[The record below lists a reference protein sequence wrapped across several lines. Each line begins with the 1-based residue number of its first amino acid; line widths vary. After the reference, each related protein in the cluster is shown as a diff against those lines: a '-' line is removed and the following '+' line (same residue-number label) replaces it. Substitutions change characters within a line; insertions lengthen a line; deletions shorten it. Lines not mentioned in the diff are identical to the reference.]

1 MMITMY
7 YIVLLETWGD
17 SKAIKNLPDDHN
29 NKQAV
34 LPWQPYCGHFHTELK
49 RDFFFLSDPIVAL
62 PCQKYQFHS
71 VWNASNGFQ
80 EPKILF
86 FGPFRL
92 LQIHWNLLGWFRKKI
107 EFLLRCKK
115 MWLFFSSR
123 WPFSSFYFWI
133 KERKFI
139 SPCLNLSPHSPYQQD
154 HLRMNN
160 SIRSNNHLRCID
172 LFRSMII

>member
-1 MMITMY
+1 MKITIY

-17 SKAIKNLPDDHN
+17 SKAIKNLPVDHN

-49 RDFFFLSDPIVAL
+49 GDFFFLSDPIVAL
-62 PCQKYQFHS
+62 PCQKYQFNS

-80 EPKILF
+80 GPKILF

-92 LQIHWNLLGWFRKKI
+92 LQIHWNLLGSFRKKI

-123 WPFSSFYFWI
+123 WAFSSFYFWI

-139 SPCLNLSPHSPYQQD
+139 SPCLDLSPHRPYQELQW
-154 HLRMNN
+154 
-160 SIRSNNHLRCID
+160 
-172 LFRSMII
+172 